1 MFCIYA
7 EKSIPTTR
15 YDAVGD
21 HFDGLEGAILG
32 TNVARVDDVIAS
44 DGDLHAVFVFLIGF
58 ELADNLGV
66 GELFAVVGKDISV
79 TYAVEDV
86 GAFYTL

>member
-1 MFCIYA
+1 M
-7 EKSIPTTR
+7 
-15 YDAVGD
+15 
-21 HFDGLEGAILG
+21 
-32 TNVARVDDVIAS
+32 IAS